1 MKIST
6 KMYIAAGLLA
16 GLVVATSANAVTV
29 DFANDQATWDVSS
42 SSITSGN
49 VTVSSNGPNI
59 TWENDGLGVNGGS
72 QDDEVDNTESLT
84 VAFSAPVTIS
94 TIWLDDFWVS
104 TSNGDP
110 EEAFVTFNGTSSFSL
125 FANKPIT
132 GVPNPTSFDIP
143 GLFGFTDPVTS
154 ILFQAVDPANNSND
168 GDDYAL
174 ARIDYTAT
182 TAPVPVPAAFWL
194 LGSAMVFLF
203 RKRQTS

>member
-16 GLVVATSANAVTV
+16 GLVVATSANAATV
-29 DFANDQATWDVSS
+29 DFANDQATWDISAP
-42 SSITSGN
+42 SITSGN
-49 VTVSSNGPNI
+49 VTVTSNGPNI

-72 QDDEVDNTESLT
+72 ENDEIDNAESLT
-84 VAFSAPVTIS
+84 VTFNAPVTIT
-94 TIWLDDFWVS
+94 TIWLDDFWVA
-104 TSNGDP
+104 TSGGGTP

-125 FANKPIT
+125 FASKPKND
-132 GVPNPTSFDIP
+132 NPDSTSFDITS
-143 GLFGFTDPVTS
+143 LFTGPVTS
-154 ILFQAVDPANNSND
+154 ILFQAIDPSNNSSQ

-174 ARIDYTAT
+174 ARIDYTA
-182 TAPVPVPAAFWL
+182 AAVPVPAAFWL